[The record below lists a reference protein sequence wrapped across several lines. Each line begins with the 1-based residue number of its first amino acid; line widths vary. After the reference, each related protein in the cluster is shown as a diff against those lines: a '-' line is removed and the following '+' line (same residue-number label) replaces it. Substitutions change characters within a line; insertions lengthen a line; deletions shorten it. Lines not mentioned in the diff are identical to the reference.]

1 MDLLG
6 FTHQISDI
14 TLRQISLYT
23 SSVVHQLHEM
33 FYVDAIKKILLDS
46 SYSGIQSD
54 YEYKYKDKETV
65 NMDFGMFIRYF
76 LIISQYC

>member
-1 MDLLG
+1 VDLLG

-54 YEYKYKDKETV
+54 YEYK
-65 NMDFGMFIRYF
+65 
-76 LIISQYC
+76 